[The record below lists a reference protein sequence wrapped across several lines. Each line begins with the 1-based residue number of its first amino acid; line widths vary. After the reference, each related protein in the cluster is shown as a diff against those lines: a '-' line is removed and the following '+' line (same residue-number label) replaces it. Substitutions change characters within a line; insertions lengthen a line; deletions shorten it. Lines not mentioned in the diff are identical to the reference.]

1 MRHLITGPDN
11 LLLAAITTGGVLLT
25 AVMFDDKGLRVG
37 DLDKVVWVL
46 FRRDSLM
53 QVSVVNGAEIMVT
66 YAKQRAHVS

>member
-11 LLLAAITTGGVLLT
+11 LLLTAIATGGVLLT
-25 AVMFDDKGLRVG
+25 TVMLDDKCLRVG

-46 FRRDSLM
+46 LGRNSLM
-53 QVSVVNGAEIMVT
+53 QVSVVNGTRIVVT